1 MPRCLLE
8 AADCAASWSHGAH
21 SGRAGGLGRRAFLD
35 VGCAKDLLE
44 PPGLK
49 ERSSSSSSATS
60 FLWLDGAGA
69 HRHTCRGAR
78 ASTAFLFGK
87 KKASGDFQPPPA
99 DDDDGPPYSEEKY
112 WEKLS
117 KGEAPLG
124 MGPELEPKPRIRLM
138 YQTPQIYA
146 TDMGLQLSPKTLGW
160 RYACDKPDQAGVGE
174 EGAPP
179 YPHPS
184 ITFNGK
190 LRKIHVHLEDTR
202 THEVFWDADFEL
214 KGGIM
219 SMISG
224 KYKLK
229 NTDVPLDPKSV
240 FRKPCVPKD
249 DPYPHSYELTVSTD
263 DTKYED
269 ASPWLLENFGW
280 KNAHIGF
287 EVHRMPKLKEDSK
300 GKTSEII
307 GAWTEGGSFS
317 KGPIHDQR
325 ERILND
331 EEDLFYDSKSGK
343 SYRGYYHY
351 IVTPLGEKKHMYKHL
366 KKKYADRYLFDQGGE
381 IRGGQLGHL
390 LHRPNGLWR
399 AEEPEPQLGI
409 LGGPSVR

>member
-8 AADCAASWSHGAH
+8 ADGSVSWNHGAH

-35 VGCAKDLLE
+35 PSCAQDFLE
-44 PPGLK
+44 HPGLGK
-49 ERSSSSSSATS
+49 RSSSSSSASS
-60 FLWLDGAGA
+60 FLLLGSE
-69 HRHTCRGAR
+69 GAR
-78 ASTAFLFGK
+78 WRRRRGDSTSTAFLFGK
-87 KKASGDFQPPPA
+87 RKATGDFQAPPSGGA
-99 DDDDGPPYSEEKY
+99 DGPPYSEQGY
-112 WEKLS
+112 WEALA
-117 KGEAPLG
+117 KGEASLR

-146 TDMGLQLSPKTLGW
+146 TDIGQQLSPKKLGW

-174 EGAPP
+174 EGKLP

-190 LRKIHVHLEDTR
+190 LRNIHVHLEDTR

-214 KGGIM
+214 KGGLM

-224 KYKLK
+224 KYKLNSADK
-229 NTDVPLDPKSV
+229 PLDPKSV
-240 FRKPCVPKD
+240 FRRPCVAKD
-249 DPYPHSYELTVSTD
+249 DPYPHSYDLTVSTD

-269 ASPWLLENFGW
+269 ASPWLLQNFGW

-300 GKTSEII
+300 GRTSEII

-325 ERILND
+325 ERILNN
-331 EEDLFYDSKSGK
+331 EEDLFYDSRSGK

-351 IVTPLGEKKHMYKHL
+351 IITPLGQKMHMYKYF
-366 KKKYADRYLFDQGGE
+366 KKKYPDRYMFDGGGE
-381 IRGGQLGHL
+381 IRGGQFGGLV
-390 LHRPNGLWR
+390 HRPSGMWR
-399 AEEPEPQLGI
+399 GEEPEPQLGV
-409 LGGPSVR
+409 LGGPFVR